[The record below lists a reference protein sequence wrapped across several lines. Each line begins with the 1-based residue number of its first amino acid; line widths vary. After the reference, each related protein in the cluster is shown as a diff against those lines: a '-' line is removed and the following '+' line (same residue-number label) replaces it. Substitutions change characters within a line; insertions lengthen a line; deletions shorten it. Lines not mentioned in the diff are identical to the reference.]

1 MRLITK
7 ATLLYLFIMSV
18 VFSIAGIVTYQMVME
33 RVARET
39 DYSLAQ
45 NMNILKE
52 SIREGN
58 PLDALQNQKNHIEKV
73 TTFQP
78 KEGKREIKDFFHWTY
93 QKSYFW
99 CHQKFSTVVFK
110 KI

>member
-7 ATLLYLFIMSV
+7 ATLLYLFIMSL
-18 VFSIAGIVTYQMVME
+18 VFSIAGVVTYQMVMK

-45 NMNILKE
+45 NMDLLKE
-52 SIREGN
+52 SIKVGK
-58 PLDALQNQKNHIEKV
+58 PLDALQNRKTQIVKV

-78 KEGKREIKDFFHWTY
+78 KDTILNTSVFSDTLAMHPYFKRLEPHRN
-93 QKSYFW
+93 
-99 CHQKFSTVVFK
+99 
-110 KI
+110 